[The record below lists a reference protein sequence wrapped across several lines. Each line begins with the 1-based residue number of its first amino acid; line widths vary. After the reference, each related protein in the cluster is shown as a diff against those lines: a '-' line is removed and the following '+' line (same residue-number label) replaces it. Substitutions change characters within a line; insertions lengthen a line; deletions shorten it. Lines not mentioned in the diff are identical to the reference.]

1 MGNKL
6 IITNTYNYQTLIMK
20 IIDLPSD
27 FIIRDFQEKDYD
39 EIVRFWQLTDLGNPD
54 RGDTIDIIRRTLDL
68 GGKLLVLQLKAEGR
82 ICGTSWMTYDG
93 RRIMLHHFGILP
105 EYQRKGLS
113 KMLLKESLKFVSEK
127 GSQVKLE
134 VHSGNLKAINL
145 YKKFGFALLGDYN
158 VYIIR
163 DISKLLF

>member
-1 MGNKL
+1 
-6 IITNTYNYQTLIMK
+6 MK

-113 KMLLKESLKFVSEK
+113 KNAFKRVTK
-127 GSQVKLE
+127 
-134 VHSGNLKAINL
+134 NL
-145 YKKFGFALLGDYN
+145 
-158 VYIIR
+158 
-163 DISKLLF
+163 